1 MTNIAKY
8 RQPKL
13 FLKILVMFFRQ
24 KYEEYSSVTFIR
36 KNKTARDLLLE
47 IRDSTS
53 FLNVLIPPYL
63 FQLHRKHKSNSI
75 LIQNICTFAG
85 KYCTSAYYLVIRF
98 QTHFQL
104 VLYCNSII
112 FLITSIANQK
122 SEYFYEDYFHTFIQT
137 QQSDPTELKNTLKK
151 RKQIREKF
159 REIY

>member
-53 FLNVLIPPYL
+53 FLNVLTCFNY
-63 FQLHRKHKSNSI
+63 
-75 LIQNICTFAG
+75 
-85 KYCTSAYYLVIRF
+85 
-98 QTHFQL
+98 
-104 VLYCNSII
+104 
-112 FLITSIANQK
+112 IANIKIIQYRFRIYILLLENSDK
-122 SEYFYEDYFHTFIQT
+122 KVTLHKHQEKKIYF
-137 QQSDPTELKNTLKK
+137 
-151 RKQIREKF
+151 
-159 REIY
+159 